1 MDATWKS
8 SDKQRD
14 FGFFDCQPSTQ
25 SYCQVKFDYLKECIS
40 LHKLPREIPKELFE
54 EDASHRVCDEYIEDR
69 RCNISL
75 PERNGFWHS
84 FPRR

>member
-1 MDATWKS
+1 MLHGNSKTNKEILAFWIVRPAHKATVNLNLIIL
-8 SDKQRD
+8 D
-14 FGFFDCQPSTQ
+14 
-25 SYCQVKFDYLKECIS
+25 CIS

-54 EDASHRVCDEYIEDR
+54 EDASHRVCDKYIEDR
-69 RCNISL
+69 RCNIFL